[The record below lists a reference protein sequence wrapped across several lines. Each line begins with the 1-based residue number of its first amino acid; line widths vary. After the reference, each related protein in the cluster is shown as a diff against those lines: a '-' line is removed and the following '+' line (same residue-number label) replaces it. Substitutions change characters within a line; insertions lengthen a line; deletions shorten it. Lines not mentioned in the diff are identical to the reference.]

1 MLLFRRIVFRHRLGT
16 MQRQHHADVSM
27 HERPAIFCRHQNRFA
42 MPVMGDRAL
51 HANGGI
57 VTKVGGWVDPVSEEP
72 VPEPTHWKAW
82 GRGHP
87 WKIPSAGFAR
97 CAPPAGDDY
106 NAVLKIIS
114 ESEQY

>member
-42 MPVMGDRAL
+42 MPVMVDRAL

-57 VTKVGGWVDPVSEEP
+57 VTKVEGWVDPVSEKP
-72 VPEPTHWKAW
+72 VPKPTHWKAW
-82 GRGHP
+82 G
-87 WKIPSAGFAR
+87 AR
-97 CAPPAGDDY
+97 ASLENSVGRLRQMRA
-106 NAVLKIIS
+106 ARRR
-114 ESEQY
+114 